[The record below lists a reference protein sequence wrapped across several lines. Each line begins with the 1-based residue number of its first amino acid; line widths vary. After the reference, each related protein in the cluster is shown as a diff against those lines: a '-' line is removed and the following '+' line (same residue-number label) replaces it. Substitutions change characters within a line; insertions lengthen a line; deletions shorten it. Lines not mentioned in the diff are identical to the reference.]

1 MNIIRE
7 NDGSRVEAV
16 FSSRQIAKLVT
27 MADNRYICDMVQDY
41 IDLVAISKE
50 EDDAVIRSVAA
61 IGSVI
66 SDIVSVL
73 KPEYK
78 DEVKARLKSDLS
90 EEAKMIKENFWCF
103 HLPSGEVTVG
113 RIEQIIK
120 QGISRG
126 FKPDLIIIDYFE
138 CLET

>member
-61 IGSVI
+61 IGRVI

-78 DEVKARLKSDLS
+78 DELS
-90 EEAKMIKENFWCF
+90 SLCKVSISKEEWEK
-103 HLPSGEVTVG
+103 
-113 RIEQIIK
+113 
-120 QGISRG
+120 
-126 FKPDLIIIDYFE
+126 FKFY
-138 CLET
+138 